1 MAQRAW
7 FTLIDN
13 ELSDLRAES
22 ARMNARFW
30 QRAWFLAVLV
40 IGGSLLM
47 GLATST
53 STIAIGCFM
62 AVTGVVG
69 YMVLVVVFHMQP
81 CLYRAIDETRK
92 LNGAEQT
99 K

>member
-1 MAQRAW
+1 MAQREW

-13 ELSDLRAES
+13 ELGDLRAES

-47 GLATST
+47 GLGTST
-53 STIAIGCFM
+53 STIAIGCFT

-69 YMVLVVVFHMQP
+69 YMALVVIFHIQQ
-81 CLYRAIDETRK
+81 CLYRAIDEMRK
-92 LNGAEQT
+92 LNGAERAR
-99 K
+99 